1 MLTGYVGL
9 FLILFQQLAYINFI
23 TRKTLLKK
31 DKQQVT
37 TTDQNGDSSVKRLL
51 HRRRGKNI

>member
-23 TRKTLLKK
+23 MRKTLLKK

-51 HRRRGKNI
+51 P

>member
-1 MLTGYVGL
+1 MLTGFVGL

-31 DKQQVT
+31 DNRSQ
-37 TTDQNGDSSVKRLL
+37 LL
-51 HRRRGKNI
+51 IRMGTHLSKDYYIGEGKIFS